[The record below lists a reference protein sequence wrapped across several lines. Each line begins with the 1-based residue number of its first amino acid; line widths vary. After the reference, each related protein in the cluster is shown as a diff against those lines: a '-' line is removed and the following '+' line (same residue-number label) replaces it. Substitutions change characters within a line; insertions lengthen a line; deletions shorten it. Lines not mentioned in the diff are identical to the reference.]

1 MSILLNCPVC
11 DRQNIETNIC
21 PNCETDLS
29 RLQILLEL
37 PELQSP
43 QFSRFLPWLILL
55 PLLAIALA
63 IAGFLWLNRPQ
74 LQSIQIEPFALPP
87 SPTTMVESSPP
98 QQGCGGF
105 YYTVTQGD
113 SLSLIAQKFYTTL
126 DNWEL
131 IATANPNIQPRTN
144 LLYVGETLFIPN
156 LPHSCPP
163 QE

>member
-11 DRQNIETNIC
+11 GRQNIETNIC

-29 RLQILLEL
+29 RLRILLEL

-43 QFSRFLPWLILL
+43 QLSRFLPWLILL

-63 IAGFLWLNRPQ
+63 IAGFLWLPRLQ
-74 LQSIQIEPFALPP
+74 LQGIQPESFALPP
-87 SPTTMVESSPP
+87 TTIVESSPP

-105 YYTVTQGD
+105 YYTVTLGD
-113 SLSLIAQKFYTTL
+113 SLSLIAQKFYTSL

-131 IATANPNIQPRTN
+131 IATANPNIQARTN

-156 LPHSCPP
+156 LPHSCPH

>member
-1 MSILLNCPVC
+1 MTILLNCPVC

-29 RLQILLEL
+29 RLRILLDL
-37 PELQSP
+37 PELQP
-43 QFSRFLPWLILL
+43 LQLSRFLPWLILL
-55 PLLAIALA
+55 PLFAIALA
-63 IAGFLWLNRPQ
+63 IAGFFWLAHPQ
-74 LQSIQIEPFALPP
+74 VQGIQSESFPLP
-87 SPTTMVESSPP
+87 VESSPP

-113 SLSLIAQKFYTTL
+113 SLSLIAQKFYTNL
-126 DNWEL
+126 DNWKL
-131 IATANPNIQPRTN
+131 IATANPNIQPRAN

-156 LPHSCPP
+156 LPHHCPP